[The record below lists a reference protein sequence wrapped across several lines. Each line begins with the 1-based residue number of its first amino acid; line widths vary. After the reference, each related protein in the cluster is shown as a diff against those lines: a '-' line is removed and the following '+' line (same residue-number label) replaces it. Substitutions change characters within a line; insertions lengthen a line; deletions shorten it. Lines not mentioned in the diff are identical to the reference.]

1 MGTTRVTSME
11 FQRDY
16 DLLSDRARR
25 EPVVITREGQ
35 DSLVVVSADEFARL
49 SRRDRTVG
57 SAGDLPDAWLDAVLI
72 AEVPAGYAHLNA
84 ELE

>member
-1 MGTTRVTSME
+1 MTTTRVTSTD

-25 EPVVITREGQ
+25 EPVVITLDGR
-35 DSLVVVSADEFARL
+35 DALVVVSADEFARL

-57 SAGDLPDAWLDAVLI
+57 LAADLPEEWLDAVLA
-72 AEVPAGYAHLNA
+72 AEVSAGHDNLNA